1 MTELSPQA
9 FPSQIQL
16 RSRLKGMR
24 NGYATEH
31 LPALTL
37 MFPGANRGKNIY
49 SQWVWWRWRGLGI
62 SSGRRDPTVSRPKNR
77 RSRLPLSRRLR
88 KTIRR
93 RSESQFLNLHCHQR
107 TKQRAAQISTAP
119 CQQRHWPSRDRGL
132 CRILLCRLQTQ
143 GRETV
148 CRSYSLPGT
157 FLTAREECKI
167 HQKL

>member
-49 SQWVWWRWRGLGI
+49 SQWVWWRWRGL
-62 SSGRRDPTVSRPKNR
+62 
-77 RSRLPLSRRLR
+77 
-88 KTIRR
+88 
-93 RSESQFLNLHCHQR
+93 
-107 TKQRAAQISTAP
+107 
-119 CQQRHWPSRDRGL
+119 